1 TTGDSLRE
9 QTQQLIQAQLRD
21 VGIELRIENLPSPV
35 LLGNWQDNAPRARG
49 NFDIAM
55 WTTTVDA
62 EPQSSLY
69 NYFHSSTIPTER
81 TRSGQNYHRIQDPI
95 LDKALEDAGG
105 TVDELARKAALRTAL
120 ERIDAD
126 KGHVVLYSRLDLDAF
141 NNRVKG
147 HSPNGWTNFTWNAQ
161 DWWLE
166 Q

>member
-1 TTGDSLRE
+1 IDKKSIVDDLLYGKASVATSVLPIGPYAPELAPSEHSPDRARQLLEDVGWRVGADGLREKAGTRASLSYSTTTGDSLRE

-81 TRSGQNYHRIQDPI
+81 TRSGQHYHRIQDP
-95 LDKALEDAGG
+95 
-105 TVDELARKAALRTAL
+105 
-120 ERIDAD
+120 
-126 KGHVVLYSRLDLDAF
+126 
-141 NNRVKG
+141 
-147 HSPNGWTNFTWNAQ
+147 
-161 DWWLE
+161 
-166 Q
+166 